1 VNIEIM
7 RAFVYY
13 RQILLQNQDI
23 YKKVE
28 ELGNKINTVF
38 QYLLDKIEI
47 KRINTE
53 PVGYKLKAKKEQYN
67 GKKRTETHSDS

>member
-1 VNIEIM
+1 M

-28 ELGNKINTVF
+28 ELENKINNVF
-38 QYLLDKIEI
+38 QNLLDKIEI
-47 KRINTE
+47 KRIDTE
-53 PVGYKLKAKKEQYN
+53 PVGYKLKARKEQYN
-67 GKKRTETHSDS
+67 DKKRTETHTGSY